1 MAIKTSG
8 LGKSGLDSVFGGKK
22 EIVQAFAKGEATGD
36 IAINDLEDYFI
47 VSKINLETE
56 ENMVSTEI
64 EGISVKVSKSDG
76 EKCERCWKYDE
87 LGTDPKHL
95 DVCPRCAKVL
105 NS

>member
-1 MAIKTSG
+1 
-8 LGKSGLDSVFGGKK
+8 
-22 EIVQAFAKGEATGD
+22 
-36 IAINDLEDYFI
+36 
-47 VSKINLETE
+47 
-56 ENMVSTEI
+56 MVSTEI
-64 EGISVKVSKSDG
+64 EGIRVKVSKSDG